1 MRKSLL
7 LAVVAAAMI
16 LAAPSPASAGV
27 IDWNFSL
34 TLDNGFTGSGIF
46 VTEDSPAGGPYLITS
61 TLDGG
66 GLSLLPPA
74 VDAFWNVPLNDNLL
88 YTGSTPVDGIGVGFA
103 IGSWEFDLW
112 NRGNGIVYGSPD
124 GRYYGAC
131 GASVIGTCCCGIQ
144 GENFEG
150 FVVSFSVQQIPEP
163 ATLVL
168 LAAGLLGLGLMR
180 RRRRY

>member
-1 MRKSLL
+1 
-7 LAVVAAAMI
+7 
-16 LAAPSPASAGV
+16 
-27 IDWNFSL
+27 
-34 TLDNGFTGSGIF
+34 
-46 VTEDSPAGGPYLITS
+46 
-61 TLDGG
+61 
-66 GLSLLPPA
+66 

-88 YTGSTPVDGIGVGFA
+88 YTGSNPVDGTGVGFA

-124 GRYYGAC
+124 GRYYGVC
-131 GASVIGTCCCGIQ
+131 GTSVIGTCCCGIQ

-180 RRRRY
+180 RRRPY